1 MNDSTAM
8 EYLTSPGDACF
19 TPSEAKKLT
28 ERINKLGVRVN
39 EIRGVFLHYTHLRQ
53 SDRDSVKVSL
63 FTVFVI

>member
-1 MNDSTAM
+1 M

-28 ERINKLGVRVN
+28 ERINKLGVRVS

-53 SDRDSVKVSL
+53 SDRDFVKVSFL
-63 FTVFVI
+63 LYFLSENPFI